1 MYRLFIDEFGHDN
14 LNTRNDPNEQFL
26 SLTGVV
32 LDLDGAHLTLTEQM
46 NTLKKAAFG
55 TDAVVLHRREII
67 DKKPPPFDALA
78 NNEVREAF
86 TQGLLQMVNDADY
99 TAITVL
105 IDKKEHFEKYNV
117 WRFQPYHY
125 CLTAMLERYV
135 MLLDNRN
142 GEGDVM
148 AEWRGKKPNIKLEKA
163 YIHVYSNGTP
173 NMPSNRFQSRLSS
186 GQLKIQKKE
195 ANIAGLQLAD
205 LLANP
210 AGRDLIC
217 KKKGEEMTAPF
228 GKQVV
233 QTLYEKKYH
242 RNWRGVVKGCGT
254 KTLP

>member
-14 LNTRNDPNEQFL
+14 LNTRNDPKEQFL

-32 LDLDGAHLTLTEQM
+32 LDLDGAHPRLTEQM
-46 NTLKKAAFG
+46 NSVKIAAFG
-55 TDAVVLHRREII
+55 SNAVVLHRREII
-67 DKKPPPFDALA
+67 NKKPPPFDALA
-78 NNEVREAF
+78 NDEIREAF
-86 TQGLLQMVNDADY
+86 THGLLKMVNDAEY

-105 IDKKEHFEKYNV
+105 IDKKEHFEKYQV

-135 MLLDNRN
+135 MLLDDRN
-142 GEGDVM
+142 GKGDVM
-148 AEWRGKKPNIKLEKA
+148 AEWRGKKPNMKLEKA
-163 YIHVYSNGTP
+163 YIHIYNNGTP
-173 NMPSNRFQSRLSS
+173 KMPRNRFQSRLSS
-186 GQLKIQKKE
+186 GQLKIQKQE

-228 GKQVV
+228 GTEVV
-233 QTLYEKKYH
+233 KTLYDAKYH
-242 RNWRGVVKGCGT
+242 RNWRGIVKGCGT

>member
-14 LNTRNDPNEQFL
+14 LNTRNDPKEQFL

-32 LDLDGAHLTLTEQM
+32 LDLDSAHINLTNQM
-46 NTLKKAAFG
+46 DALKVAAFG
-55 TDAVVLHRREII
+55 TRAVVLHRREII
-67 DKKPPPFDALA
+67 DKKPPPFDVLLDG
-78 NNEVREAF
+78 EVRESF
-86 TQGLLQMVNDADY
+86 TQGLLKIVSEADY
-99 TAITVL
+99 TALTVL
-105 IDKKEHFEKYNV
+105 IDKKAHFEKYKV

-135 MLLDNRN
+135 MFLDGRN
-142 GEGDVM
+142 GKGDVM
-148 AEWRGKKPNIKLEKA
+148 AEWRGKKPNMKLENA
-163 YIHVYSNGTP
+163 YIHVFKNGTP
-173 NMPSNRFQSRLSS
+173 DMPWNRFQSRLSS

-217 KKKGEEMTAPF
+217 QKRNEQMTQVF
-228 GKQVV
+228 GSQVIKI
-233 QTLYEKKYH
+233 LYEEKYH
-242 RNWRGVVKGCGT
+242 RNWKGIVKGCGT